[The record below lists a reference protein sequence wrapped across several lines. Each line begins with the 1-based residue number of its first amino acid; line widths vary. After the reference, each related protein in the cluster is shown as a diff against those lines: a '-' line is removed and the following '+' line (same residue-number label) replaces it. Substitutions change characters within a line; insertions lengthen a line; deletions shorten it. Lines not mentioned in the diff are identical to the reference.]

1 MYSYKEKIKHYR
13 DLSAPD
19 HVLIDLEHLR
29 KVDPRNE
36 HLPSFENAPARNADK
51 ILYALLDLVT
61 AEEIRNYR
69 RQVILDRSAAE
80 EEAARLEEEKNARE
94 EAERLAKVEAERLAA
109 EQAEAER
116 IAAEKAAQEETER
129 LAKEK
134 EEAEKAAREE
144 AERVE
149 KEKADAEKA
158 AQEEAERL
166 AAEKAQLEEQLE
178 ETEFER
184 DNAIEEKEDLEEK
197 LADTE
202 TELEEVKAELE
213 EEKKSEVKPVVKAP
227 AKPESSKKKT
237 NTQTSGGKT
246 SKTRTSK

>member
-51 ILYALLDLVT
+51 ILYALLDLVS
-61 AEEIRNYR
+61 AEDIRNYR
-69 RQVILDRSAAE
+69 RQVILDREAAE
-80 EEAARLEEEKNARE
+80 EEAARLKEEENARK
-94 EAERLAKVEAERLAA
+94 EAERLAKVEIKRLAA
-109 EQAEAER
+109 EKAAAEKKAQEEAER
-116 IAAEKAAQEETER
+116 IAAEKTA
-129 LAKEK
+129 
-134 EEAEKAAREE
+134 AEKAAREE

-149 KEKADAEKA
+149 KEKVDTEKA

-184 DNAIEEKEDLEEK
+184 DEAIEEKEDLEEK

-213 EEKKSEVKPVVKAP
+213 EEKKSEVKPVVKVP
-227 AKPESSKKKT
+227 AKPANSKKKT
-237 NTQTSGGKT
+237 NTQASGGKT
-246 SKTRTSK
+246 SKTKTSK